1 MGQTILTPHQSQFLA
16 LVGQEPDLVR
26 NYYFTGGTA
35 LTEHYLQHRLSDD
48 IDLFTEKSEVDQL
61 SIEAFLKKISAKLH
75 VNEISKSQFLGL
87 FNYYLHFEDD
97 STLKIDF
104 NYYPF
109 SRIEPRKRDKSIQ
122 VDSMYDIATNKIQT
136 IFTKP
141 RSRDF
146 IDLYFIFQKQKYDL
160 KKLLIATKTKF
171 DWPIDPLGL
180 ASQFLRA
187 GEFSDEPPVMLI
199 PYDKLEM
206 TAFYRDLAQKLKDN
220 IFQK

>member
-1 MGQTILTPHQSQFLA
+1 MGQTILTPHQSQFLE
-16 LVGQEPDLVR
+16 LVGQEPDLVKD
-26 NYYFTGGTA
+26 YYFTGGTA
-35 LTEHYLQHRLSDD
+35 LAEYYLKHRISED
-48 IDLFTEKSEVDQL
+48 IDLFTERYEVDQIL
-61 SIEAFLKKISAKLH
+61 IESFLKKISTKLG
-75 VNEISKSQFLGL
+75 VREISKSQYLGL
-87 FNYYLHFEDD
+87 FNYYLHFKDD
-97 STLKIDF
+97 SNLKVDF

-109 SRIEPRKRDKSIQ
+109 PRIEPGKKDKNIQ
-122 VDSMYDIATNKIQT
+122 IDSLYDIAANKIQT

-146 IDLYFIFQKQKYDL
+146 IDLYFIYQKKPLDL

-187 GEFSDEPPVMLI
+187 GEFGDEPTMVL
-199 PYDKLEM
+199 PYDKKEM
-206 TAFYRDLAQKLKDN
+206 VLFFQDLSTKLKDN

>member
-1 MGQTILTPHQSQFLA
+1 MGQTVLTPHQSQFLE
-16 LVGQEPDLVR
+16 LVGQESDITK

-35 LTEHYLQHRLSDD
+35 LTEGYLHHRLSDD
-48 IDLFTEKSEVDQL
+48 IDLFTEKSEVNHAA
-61 SIEAFLKKISAKLH
+61 IEAFLKKISPQLGIK
-75 VNEISKSQFLGL
+75 EIAKSQFLGL
-87 FNYYLHFEDD
+87 YNYFLHFENGDN
-97 STLKIDF
+97 LKVDF

-109 SRIEPRKRDKSIQ
+109 PRIESAITYKNVQI
-122 VDSMYDIATNKIQT
+122 DSLYDIAANKIQT

-146 IDLYFIFQKQKYDL
+146 IDLYFIFQKQNYDL
-160 KKLLIATKTKF
+160 KKLLIVTKTKF

-187 GEFSDEPPVMLI
+187 GEFSDEPIMLV
-199 PYDKLEM
+199 PYNKQKMIIFFQEL
-206 TAFYRDLAQKLKDN
+206 TLKLKDN

>member
-1 MGQTILTPHQSQFLA
+1 LE

-26 NYYFTGGTA
+26 DYYFTGDTA
-35 LTEHYLQHRLSDD
+35 LTEYYLKHRISED
-48 IDLFTEKSEVDQL
+48 IDLFTENEEVNQSL
-61 SIEAFLKKISAKLH
+61 IEVFLKKISRKLD
-75 VNEISKSQFLGL
+75 VKNISKIQHLGL
-87 FNYYLHFEDD
+87 FNYYLHFSDNTE
-97 STLKIDF
+97 LKVDF

-109 SRIEPRKRDKSIQ
+109 PRIEPGKIDKNIQ
-122 VDSMYDIATNKIQT
+122 IDSLYDIAANKIQT

-146 IDLYFIFQKQKYDL
+146 IDLYFIYQKQPFDL

-171 DWPIDPLGL
+171 DWPVDPLGL

-187 GEFSDEPPVMLI
+187 GEFGDEPSMIL
-199 PYDKLEM
+199 PYDKQEM
-206 TAFYRDLAQKLKDN
+206 AKFFQELSIKLKDN